1 MSENFVGNLTGQD
14 YNNHTT
20 ISIHAGSPPPGSPQ
34 PTPTPVIGPG
44 TVTIVLDAEVGQ
56 IKAGG
61 GGTHVGSIQLL
72 NGMDKV
78 IASLGS
84 NPSALQLYRAGGGG
98 GILNMLSAEIL
109 GDPEGSLTLT
119 NNASITTV
127 RLSGKGAS
135 GWFGAPGIAGDLLVF
150 AADAKGTAA
159 ADAAIW
165 IKGSTGDVILQNADC
180 AEDFEVQDD
189 TNIEPGVVLSLSD
202 EGPLALSTTPYDRK
216 VAGVISGAG
225 GLRPGIVLGRH
236 SNTTNR
242 WPIALSGKVFCK
254 VDAQESPI
262 SVGDLLTT
270 SPTPGHAMAAR
281 DHQRAF
287 GAVIGK
293 ALAPLKSGTGLL
305 PILIAL
311 Q

>member
-1 MSENFVGNLTGQD
+1 MSDSFVGNFTGQD

-20 ISIHAGSPPPGSPQ
+20 VSIHAGSPPPGQPQ
-34 PTPTPVIGPG
+34 PAPTPVVGPG
-44 TVTIVLDAEVGQ
+44 TVTIVLDGEAGQ

-72 NGMDKV
+72 NGLGKV
-78 IASLGS
+78 IASLGN
-84 NPSALQLYRAGGGG
+84 NPTGLQIYRAGGAGV
-98 GILNMLSAEIL
+98 LNALTAEIR
-109 GDPEGSLTLT
+109 GEPEGSLTLT
-119 NNASITTV
+119 NTNEVTTI

-135 GWFGAPGIAGDLLVF
+135 GWFGAPGVAGDLLVF
-150 AADAKGTAA
+150 AADAKGTDA
-159 ADAAIW
+159 ADAAVW

-180 AEDFEVQDD
+180 AEDFEVADD
-189 TNIEPGVVLSLSD
+189 ANVEPGSVLTLSD
-202 EGPLALSTTPYDRK
+202 NGPLTLSTTPYDRK

-236 SNTTNR
+236 ANTTNH

-293 ALAPLKSGTGLL
+293 ALAPLKSGTGFL